1 MLDDYD
7 IQAERSTLGAIMAG
21 GNRGYECLLPEH
33 FSEPAHQKIFAAIL
47 KIQDR
52 SDPVD
57 VITVCAELK
66 RAGEI
71 DAQNLVYTIAEEVVI
86 GTNAK
91 VYAKQVIDAA
101 AVREHARV
109 IAKSGREIAKPGADA
124 SVCRNQLLDELI
136 AIGQRAKGGGTETTK
151 QMGARH
157 IALLDKRRSGGMAGA
172 STGFYDLDGL
182 LGGLCGGTMNVI
194 AARPAMGKTSAAF
207 DIVRNFVREKKR
219 CLVFSLEMPKAQCL
233 DRLLA
238 AEARINI
245 QRIRTGM
252 LRDAEWPKLSNAYD
266 RAFNDYISINDRS
279 GLSISEMRGLAR
291 QWAGNDEPGLIVIDY
306 LQLAT
311 GDKGE
316 GREREVA
323 SIATGAKD
331 MSKELDCPVIA
342 VAQLNRAVEAR
353 SPPKPMLRDLR
364 ESGGIEQ
371 DADTVTF
378 IYREGYYDEKA
389 DQGTAEFM
397 VSKNRHGPTGNVNV
411 RWVGKWN
418 TFQNLI
424 KGA

>member
-1 MLDDYD
+1 
-7 IQAERSTLGAIMAG
+7 
-21 GNRGYECLLPEH
+21 
-33 FSEPAHQKIFAAIL
+33 
-47 KIQDR
+47 
-52 SDPVD
+52 
-57 VITVCAELK
+57 
-66 RAGEI
+66 
-71 DAQNLVYTIAEEVVI
+71 
-86 GTNAK
+86 
-91 VYAKQVIDAA
+91 
-101 AVREHARV
+101 
-109 IAKSGREIAKPGADA
+109 
-124 SVCRNQLLDELI
+124 
-136 AIGQRAKGGGTETTK
+136 
-151 QMGARH
+151 
-157 IALLDKRRSGGMAGA
+157 
-172 STGFYDLDGL
+172 
-182 LGGLCGGTMNVI
+182 
-194 AARPAMGKTSAAF
+194 
-207 DIVRNFVREKKR
+207 
-219 CLVFSLEMPKAQCL
+219 MPKAQCL

-418 TFQNLI
+418 TFQNLT